1 MAGVATSRQEEAL
14 AANSLPNLFIVVACY
29 LTARRPPC
37 SKVFP
42 GGLDRSSW
50 WPSCATA
57 APPPPCDRQCPRC
70 RRQSRRQRQHRRQQQ
85 QQHQQQWQRY
95 KMTSDDVLQPSA
107 TTAAVAKM
115 SHRRPLPRARPSS
128 PLHPRG
134 GLASTRSPP
143 AVDSVSQGAAAEG
156 GPARGPAS
164 RTRWSERG
172 DFQSRFGRTCVCRKC
187 VSLAAQEY
195 SRSVL
200 IAAAERLTKK
210 RGVIIICVCS
220 AQSFGFGS
228 SNKASSLEWT
238 PEPDRAGG
246 MATAIPA
253 IFPVQ
258 PRGGIGHARP
268 DRGRDRDQGRGS
280 GSPAGRDWGAGSSRA
295 YFSRRGEHGVE
306 A

>member
-1 MAGVATSRQEEAL
+1 MAGVATWRQEEAL

-134 GLASTRSPP
+134 
-143 AVDSVSQGAAAEG
+143 
-156 GPARGPAS
+156 AS
-164 RTRWSERG
+164 RPPGRRRPLTRCRKAPPPKVVQPEVQPAERG
-172 DFQSRFGRTCVCRKC
+172 GRN
-187 VSLAAQEY
+187 A
-195 SRSVL
+195 
-200 IAAAERLTKK
+200 
-210 RGVIIICVCS
+210 
-220 AQSFGFGS
+220 
-228 SNKASSLEWT
+228 
-238 PEPDRAGG
+238 
-246 MATAIPA
+246 A
-253 IFPVQ
+253 IFKV
-258 PRGGIGHARP
+258 AL
-268 DRGRDRDQGRGS
+268 
-280 GSPAGRDWGAGSSRA
+280 AGRVFVVSASRWP
-295 YFSRRGEHGVE
+295 RRSIVVVF
-306 A
+306 